1 VKSLKLFS
9 PELDNG
15 GFQYTDFQ
23 KTHDYSKMFCGH
35 LVWGILSI
43 LDEKLGRYTANSHI
57 SQ

>member
-1 VKSLKLFS
+1 M
-9 PELDNG
+9 G
-15 GFQYTDFQ
+15 GFHYTDFH